1 MSLEITSPTNNNI
14 KHVKSLHK
22 KKYRE
27 AYDEF
32 LIDGLR
38 IIEHA
43 LDNNAEFKAIY
54 YHEEIVNY
62 ERNYKLFKKIH
73 DKNINLYKINN
84 KILRDIATTDNPQ
97 GILGVIKRKYYS
109 LKDIINNEKF
119 FLIILDRLQDP
130 GNVGTIIRT
139 ADAAG
144 ADGLIALKGT
154 VDIYNSKTIRST
166 MGSIFTMPI
175 VHVDDLGELVNTLE
189 IHNSDIIST
198 SLEAEKYH
206 FEVEYGNKNAI
217 IIGNEGNGICDELIG
232 SSNVK
237 VKIPMFGNAESLN
250 ASVASGII
258 IYELVR
264 QKHFR
269 KLNNFTK

>member
-32 LIDGLR
+32 LIEGLR

-43 LDNNAEFKAIY
+43 LDNNAEFRAIY
-54 YHEEIVNY
+54 YHEEIVNS
-62 ERNYKLFKKIH
+62 ERNYKLFQKIY
-73 DKNINLYKINN
+73 DKNINLYKVNN
-84 KILRDIATTDNPQ
+84 KIFRDIATTDNPQ

-109 LKDIINNEKF
+109 LKDIINKEKF
-119 FLIILDRLQDP
+119 FLFILDRLQDP

-144 ADGLIALKGT
+144 VDGLIALKGT

-175 VHVDDLGELVNTLE
+175 VHVDDVGELINTLE

-198 SLEAEKYH
+198 SLEAERYH

-232 SSNVK
+232 RSNVK